1 MDKTSEKAPNKVS
14 AFLRHPVPMTP
25 TDWLVDCVIAAGA
38 FGFGLLQ
45 LTFSANIFV
54 PDDFMRRML
63 GIHAITPSLLG
74 VLATL
79 AISLPLVARRRYPWP
94 VFVITLLLWMAFEWT
109 GGVESFS
116 AASPLVAL
124 FTLACECER
133 GQTAAA
139 ASIMLA
145 VMLLSSLG
153 GRNSGLTALLV
164 VQNVA
169 LVIAVA
175 FAGYALKARG
185 DYLKAAEERAEEAEK
200 LSASEA
206 RRAEEAELTR
216 ESEASRRVEAERV
229 RIAREL
235 HDVTA
240 HSLSA
245 VSIQAAAAER
255 LVDVDPA
262 AAKESIAALRATAKE
277 ALADM
282 RSMVGVLRS
291 GEDAQLEPTEGT
303 ERMASLAG
311 YLEDAGVECDL
322 FMQGYDRAAVPTHV
336 DVALFGI
343 AREACTN
350 VVRHAHASKATIAL
364 RDVGEGVVMY
374 VCDDGRGMPWAKGGD
389 TASAPVASNGA
400 PDGAHQASADGGHG
414 IEGMRERVRLLD
426 GTFDVAPSPQ
436 GGTCVEVFI
445 PAKWKEGRA

>member
-1 MDKTSEKAPNKVS
+1 MDKTPKKVS
-14 AFLRHPVPMTP
+14 SFLRHPVQMTA

-94 VFVITLLLWMAFEWT
+94 VFVVTLLLWMAFEWT

-116 AASPLVAL
+116 AVSPLIAL

-133 GQTAAA
+133 GQTVAA
-139 ASIMLA
+139 ASVMLA
-145 VMLLSSLG
+145 IMLLSSLG
-153 GRNSGLTALLV
+153 GRSSGLTALLV
-164 VQNVA
+164 VQNVV

-175 FAGYALKARG
+175 FAGYALKTRS

-206 RRAEEAELTR
+206 RRAEEAVLTR

-255 LVDVDPA
+255 LVDVDPE

-303 ERMASLAG
+303 ERMESLKG

-322 FMQGYDRAAVPTHV
+322 FMQGYDRGSVPTHV

-350 VVRHAHASKATIAL
+350 IVRHAQAEKATIVLHDLGSSVAL
-364 RDVGEGVVMY
+364 S
-374 VCDDGRGMPWAKGGD
+374 VCDDGKGMPGANSEED
-389 TASAPVASNGA
+389 AASEAHEPPTMDEQRAPEG
-400 PDGAHQASADGGHG
+400 GGHG

-426 GTFDVAPSPQ
+426 GTFAVVPSPA
-436 GGTCVEVFI
+436 GGTCVEVSI
-445 PAKWKEGRA
+445 PAKWKDGVS

>member
-1 MDKTSEKAPNKVS
+1 MENS
-14 AFLRHPVPMTP
+14 AKRAASSLCRPVPMTP
-25 TDWLVDCVIAAGA
+25 TDWLVDCVVAAGV

-74 VLATL
+74 ILATL
-79 AISLPLVARRRYPWP
+79 AISLPLVVRRRFPWP
-94 VFVITLLLWMAFEWT
+94 VFACTLALWMAFEWT

-116 AASPLVAL
+116 TASPLVAL
-124 FTLACECER
+124 FTLACECGR
-133 GQTAAA
+133 GQTVAA
-139 ASIMLA
+139 ASAMLG
-145 VMLLSSLG
+145 VMLLSSMG

-185 DYLKAAEERAEEAEK
+185 DYLEAAEERAEEAEK
-200 LSASEA
+200 LGASEA
-206 RRAEEAELTR
+206 RRAEEAERTR
-216 ESEASRRVEAERV
+216 ESEARRRVEEERV

-262 AAKESIAALRATAKE
+262 AAKESIAALRATAKD

-291 GEDAQLEPTEGT
+291 GEEAQLEPTEGT
-303 ERMASLAG
+303 DRMPSLED
-311 YLEDAGVECDL
+311 YLEGAGVECDL
-322 FMQGYDRAAVPTHV
+322 FMLGYDRAVVPTHV

-350 VVRHAHASKATIAL
+350 IVRHAQAAHATIAL
-364 RDVGEGVVMY
+364 RDLGEDIVLC
-374 VCDDGRGMPWAKGGD
+374 VCDDGRGMPEGWALAEAARMPG
-389 TASAPVASNGA
+389 S
-400 PDGAHQASADGGHG
+400 GGHG
-414 IEGMRERVRLLD
+414 IVGMRERVRLLD
-426 GTFDVAPSPQ
+426 GTFAVTPAKG
-436 GGTCVEVFI
+436 GGTCIEAAV
-445 PAKWKEGRA
+445 PARWRSSHE

>member
-1 MDKTSEKAPNKVS
+1 MDKTSKKAPGI
-14 AFLRHPVPMTP
+14 LRCDVPMTP

-79 AISLPLVARRRYPWP
+79 AISLPLVWRRRLPQV
-94 VFVITLLLWMAFEWT
+94 VFAVTLLLWMTFEWT

-116 AASPLVAL
+116 VVSPLVAL
-124 FTLACECER
+124 FTLAYECER
-133 GQTAAA
+133 GQTAAGA
-139 ASIMLA
+139 AAMLA
-145 VMLLSSLG
+145 VMLVSSMG

-200 LSASEA
+200 LGASEA
-206 RRAEEAELTR
+206 RRAEEAERTR

-255 LVDVDPA
+255 LMDTDPE
-262 AAKESIAALRATAKE
+262 AAKAAIAEVRSTAKAALS
-277 ALADM
+277 DM

-303 ERMASLAG
+303 DRMPSLEA
-311 YLEDAGVECDL
+311 YLEGAGVKCDL
-322 FMQGYDRAAVPTHV
+322 FMLGYDRSAVPTHV

-350 VVRHAHASKATIAL
+350 IVRHAGARKASIQL
-364 RDVGEGVVMY
+364 RDGGKDILLR
-374 VCDDGRGMPWAKGGD
+374 VCDDGGGIPCAFGD
-389 TASAPVASNGA
+389 SGTAHDAPKAG
-400 PDGAHQASADGGHG
+400 GGHG

-426 GTFDVAPSPQ
+426 GTLSVSAMKS
-436 GGTCVEVFI
+436 GGTVVEAVV
-445 PAKWKEGRA
+445 PATWRSAHE

>member
-1 MDKTSEKAPNKVS
+1 MDKTSEKAQSKVS

-94 VFVITLLLWMAFEWT
+94 VFVVTLLLWMAFEWT

-185 DYLKAAEERAEEAEK
+185 DYLKAAEE
-200 LSASEA
+200 
-206 RRAEEAELTR
+206 RAEEAELTR

-374 VCDDGRGMPWAKGGD
+374 VCDDGRGMPGTKGGD

-400 PDGAHQASADGGHG
+400 PDGARHAPASGGHG